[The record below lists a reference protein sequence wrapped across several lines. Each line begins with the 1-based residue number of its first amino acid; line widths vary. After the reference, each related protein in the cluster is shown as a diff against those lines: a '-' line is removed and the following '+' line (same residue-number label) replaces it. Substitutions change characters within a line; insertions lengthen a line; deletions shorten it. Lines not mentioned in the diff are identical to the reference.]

1 MTRLHGYTVTRLNV
15 SFQDLVVCFFICTS
29 ADWSET
35 DGWPFL
41 RCKIFTLKE
50 RYTLRC
56 TTQKDESTTQKAN
69 EELIYTTQKVERT
82 TQNAN
87 EELIPTT
94 QKPQLTTPKAI
105 FHKIF

>member
-15 SFQDLVVCFFICTS
+15 SFQDLVVCFFICTF

-56 TTQKDESTTQKAN
+56 TTQK
-69 EELIYTTQKVERT
+69 VERT

-87 EELIPTT
+87 EELISTT